1 MTSFSESINTSGNAV
16 GMMIALD
23 KINADSSILVDYNLS
38 YTAIVDTQVSAGAAC
53 PDC

>member
-1 MTSFSESINTSGNAV
+1 
-16 GMMIALD
+16 MIALD